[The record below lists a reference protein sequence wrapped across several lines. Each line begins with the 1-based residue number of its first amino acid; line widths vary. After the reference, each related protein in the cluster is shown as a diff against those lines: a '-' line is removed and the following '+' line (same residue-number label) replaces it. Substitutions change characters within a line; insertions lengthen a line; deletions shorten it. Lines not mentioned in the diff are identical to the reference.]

1 MQINPKTIIERR
13 ILIPSK
19 GTQIAQN
26 GIDCT
31 IAETTTIPSKG
42 FVNVAIAER
51 FNIPQD
57 MIAYPFPR
65 SSYSRRGCFISSG
78 LFDSGYKNIDAAP
91 AGVSIYNMSNEDI
104 TIEKDTRILQ
114 FIFIRGE
121 CASMYDG
128 YYNHTSS
135 IESKL
140 K

>member
-1 MQINPKTIIERR
+1 MQVNPKTIIDRQ

-19 GTQIAQN
+19 GTEVAQN

-31 IAETTTIPSKG
+31 IADTTTIPSKG

-65 SSYSRRGCFISSG
+65 SSYSRRGIFISSG
-78 LFDSGYKNIDAAP
+78 LYDSGYNNLQSAP
-91 AGVSIYNMSNEDI
+91 AGVSIYNMSDQDI

-114 FIFIRGE
+114 FIFLRGE
-121 CASMYDG
+121 CNSMYDG
-128 YYNHTSS
+128 HYNNCKTH
-135 IESKL
+135 ESKI